1 MNILLLGG
9 TGAMGLHLI
18 DILSADQNNRVV
30 VTSRQ
35 VRSNNKNVT
44 YLKGDAHNL
53 AFIKPVLAQSWDV
66 IVDFM
71 IYNTDT
77 FNQRLN
83 LLLSSTQ
90 QYVFLSSARV
100 YSSTLEPIAE
110 SHPRLLDV
118 TADDEYLSTDE
129 YALTKARQENALLA
143 SNYKNWTIIRPYIT
157 FSDER
162 LQLGVLEKEDWLY
175 RAIQGRPIVFA
186 KDMMDKITTLTF
198 GFDVAKGI
206 CAVIGKE
213 QALTEAYHIT
223 SNQHLLWRE
232 VLDIYLDV
240 LEKHL
245 GYRPKVVLQDVND
258 FYKCHP
264 AKYQIKYDRLFHRQ
278 FDNTKINAFV
288 NVNNFADIMISLQKS
303 LSGFLNNP
311 KFKCINWKTEA
322 QKDKA
327 CGSVTSLKEITSL
340 KQKIKYL
347 LSRYLSI

>member
-1 MNILLLGG
+1 MNVLLLGG

-18 DILSADQNNRVV
+18 DILSVNSNNRIV

-35 VRSNNKNVT
+35 ARSNNKNVT
-44 YLKGDAHNL
+44 YLKGDAHDL
-53 AFIKPVLAQSWDV
+53 VFIKPVLAQSWDV

-71 IYNTDT
+71 VYNTCT
-77 FNQRLN
+77 FNQRLD
-83 LLLSSTQ
+83 LLLSSTK
-90 QYVFLSSARV
+90 QYIFLSSARV
-100 YSSTLEPIAE
+100 YSSTPEPIKE
-110 SHPRLLDV
+110 SQPRLLDV
-118 TADDEYLSTDE
+118 TLDDGYLSTDE

-157 FSDER
+157 FSNER

-186 KDMMDKITTLTF
+186 KDMMDKMTTLTF

-206 CAVIGKE
+206 CAVIGNK

-223 SNQHLLWRE
+223 SNQYLLWRE
-232 VLDIYLDV
+232 VLDIYLDL

-245 GYRPKVVLQDVND
+245 GYRPQVVLQDVHD

-264 AKYQIKYDRLFHRQ
+264 AKYQIKYDRLYHRQ
-278 FDNTKINAFV
+278 FDNTKINTFV
-288 NVNNFADIMISLQKS
+288 NVNNFADITTSLQQS
-303 LSGFLNNP
+303 LSSFLNNP
-311 KFKCINWKTEA
+311 KFKHINWKAEA

-327 CGSVTSLKEITSL
+327 CGSITSLKEITSF

-347 LSRYLSI
+347 LTRYLSV